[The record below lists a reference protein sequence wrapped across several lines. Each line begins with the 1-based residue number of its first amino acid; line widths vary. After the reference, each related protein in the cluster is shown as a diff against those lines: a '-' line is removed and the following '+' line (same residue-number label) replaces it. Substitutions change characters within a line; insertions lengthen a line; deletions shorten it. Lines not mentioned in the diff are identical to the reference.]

1 LRLATQGD
9 DMTLQQAVIL
19 GLQASIFLMVF
30 GFGLQATAQDL
41 SHLFRRPGL
50 LARSLVAM
58 FVVMPVVAVLLS
70 LLFNLPRPIAVALV
84 ALSMSPVP
92 PLLPRKQGKAGGHE
106 GYSLGLMVVAGL
118 LAIVVMP
125 LLLQLLGRYV
135 DRELTMDPARIA
147 RMVIVMTV
155 LPLVAGMAVRA
166 AAPALAARVARP
178 ANLIAMVLLVI
189 GALAILAAVAPA
201 ALRLMGGGAAL
212 AMAIFVVIGL
222 AVGHWFG
229 GPQDDE
235 RTVLALS
242 TACRHPGLALA
253 VATANAPD
261 EPNLAAAILLYLLVS
276 AIVGIPYVKR
286 QARAAG
292 AAT

>member
-1 LRLATQGD
+1 
-9 DMTLQQAVIL
+9 MTLQQAVIL

-30 GFGLQATAQDL
+30 GFGLQATPQDL
-41 SHLFRRPGL
+41 GHLFRRPGL

-70 LLFNLPRPIAVALV
+70 QLFGLARPIAVALV

-118 LAIVVMP
+118 LAIVMMP
-125 LLLQLLGRYV
+125 LLLALLGRYV
-135 DRELTMDPARIA
+135 DRELTMAPATIA

-166 AAPALAARVARP
+166 VAPALAARVARP

-189 GALAILAAVAPA
+189 GALAILAA
-201 ALRLMGGGAAL
+201 L
-212 AMAIFVVIGL
+212 
-222 AVGHWFG
+222 
-229 GPQDDE
+229 GP
-235 RTVLALS
+235 
-242 TACRHPGLALA
+242 P
-253 VATANAPD
+253 P
-261 EPNLAAAILLYLLVS
+261 S
-276 AIVGIPYVKR
+276 A
-286 QARAAG
+286 
-292 AAT
+292 